1 MRQSSASLAVSGRN
15 FFLHSARPDGAPRVP
30 ASPVCFFFFST
41 IMFLVRPLALQR
53 ARLLCQIHSSAAL
66 LSGIVKSLAA
76 FPVHADVLGATLPA
90 PADAANVASTAGE

>member
-1 MRQSSASLAVSGRN
+1 M
-15 FFLHSARPDGAPRVP
+15 
-30 ASPVCFFFFST
+30 
-41 IMFLVRPLALQR
+41 ALQR

-90 PADAANVASTAGE
+90 PADAANVASTGGE